1 MRNVIAADGRVSNE
15 LSAVIE
21 LIAGDPELE
30 EEMTLGMVRERLRAA
45 LADFAEAER
54 VHRFGDENMLCA
66 EIDELIDE
74 YGEEA
79 LALDLAVA
87 KASEDLSILIEAL
100 LDDTDEETALTLGGV
115 REAMAD
121 GLVASLVGEG
131 LLEPE
136 DEQALMAEIDGFIV
150 RLGEDEPAES
160 VLRFD

>member
-54 VHRFGDENMLCA
+54 VHRFGDENMLSA

-100 LDDTDEETALTLGGV
+100 LDDTDEETALTLGAV
-115 REAMAD
+115 REAMAG

-136 DEQALMAEIDGFIV
+136 DEQTLMAEINGFIA

-160 VLRFD
+160 VLRFE